1 MGRSSDIAFLL
12 GASWDDEERLVYD
25 NDDFWLSEVTHFFDS
40 IVEDT
45 PVAIGNSDD
54 AVRLMRMMDKIYE
67 NK

>member
-1 MGRSSDIAFLL
+1 MIMMILA
-12 GASWDDEERLVYD
+12 
-25 NDDFWLSEVTHFFDS
+25 SEVTHFFDS
-40 IVEDT
+40 IVDDT